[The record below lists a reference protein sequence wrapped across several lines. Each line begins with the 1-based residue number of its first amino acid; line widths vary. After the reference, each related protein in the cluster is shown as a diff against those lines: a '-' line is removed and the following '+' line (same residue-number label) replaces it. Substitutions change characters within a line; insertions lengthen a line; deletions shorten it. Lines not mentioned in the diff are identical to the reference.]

1 MLNHSRELN
10 MLACLLAALASGSFA
25 RFHCDVFHFF
35 STLCLHSLLFLHN
48 VHFFYKLKEKGSLR
62 CSFCF
67 YVDSN
72 RGTAQA
78 RNERRLSASRD
89 IRSIRVPTTVPCQQ
103 HQRESLV
110 SLFRAIVEL
119 SRYDD
124 IIPGIYIYIFLAVP
138 TPVRLLGLGNSQCLF
153 RTIAKLSR
161 NDGIV
166 FFAVPAPALL
176 FRAISLCTISV
187 FIPIENPHLTIV
199 HFGKTLRVYSTSH

>member
-1 MLNHSRELN
+1 M
-10 MLACLLAALASGSFA
+10 
-25 RFHCDVFHFF
+25 
-35 STLCLHSLLFLHN
+35 
-48 VHFFYKLKEKGSLR
+48 
-62 CSFCF
+62 
-67 YVDSN
+67 
-72 RGTAQA
+72 
-78 RNERRLSASRD
+78 
-89 IRSIRVPTTVPCQQ
+89 
-103 HQRESLV
+103 V

-161 NDGIV
+161 YDGIV

-176 FRAISLCTISV
+176 FRAISLCTMSV

-199 HFGKTLRVYSTSH
+199 HFGNTLRFSTQPAVNLGSMLQHQMRV